1 MEMLAIFVTVALAHC
16 LALLSPGPDFVML
29 VKSAVRHSAR
39 VAIGVAAGIAAAN
52 AVYIGLC
59 LAGVATLLSQ
69 SAGLLMLVRIAG
81 GLFLIWLGL
90 CALRARKSDYAALLA
105 RAGEGAMEAD
115 PADCRRAFWREF
127 AAGFASGIL
136 NPKNLLF
143 YISLFSLVLTADV
156 GLAFKALLGIWM
168 TAMVFFWDA
177 LIVLLLSRGAVR
189 AWFDRSIYY
198 LDKATGVLLGTIGI
212 KVVHGAASQT

>member
-1 MEMLAIFVTVALAHC
+1 MLAIFAAVALAHF
-16 LALLSPGPDFVML
+16 LALLSPGPDFVMI

-105 RAGEGAMEAD
+105 RAGEGALDAAD
-115 PADCRRAFWREF
+115 PADCRRAFWHEF

-143 YISLFSLVLTADV
+143 YLSLFSLVLTADV
-156 GLAFKALLGIWM
+156 GLAFKMLLVIWM
-168 TAMVFFWDA
+168 TAVVFLWEA
-177 LIVLLLSRGAVR
+177 AIVLLLTRGAVR

-198 LDKATGVLLGTIGI
+198 LDKATGMLLGTIGI